1 MELKATES
9 RPLPRMRLRRIR
21 PRLPRMRVVRVVE
34 DEIDIVQQWLKR
46 ARGCGAR
53 HAASSPKVDESP
65 RVEIRDLPRDPPTT
79 VA

>member
-1 MELKATES
+1 
-9 RPLPRMRLRRIR
+9 
-21 PRLPRMRVVRVVE
+21 MRVVRVVE